1 MSQLYLSS
9 LIIKSSSYKENVLNE
24 YLILSNQNMS
34 VRVSFWE
41 KSHKDK
47 FKNEG
52 AGMSW
57 TSRAYT
63 VSLRADLEKFYRKTG
78 LLE

>member
-1 MSQLYLSS
+1 
-9 LIIKSSSYKENVLNE
+9 
-24 YLILSNQNMS
+24 MS

-63 VSLRADLEKFYRKTG
+63 VSLKADLEKFYRKTG